1 MKVRYTPQARAAL
14 DEIFSYVSQH
24 NAPAA
29 SQLIAKIRNNNQL
42 SLNQSFPG
50 RRGRVA
56 GTRELV
62 IVGYPYIAAYRLHKS
77 TIEVLAVIH
86 TSRSWPD
93 EF

>member
-1 MKVRYTPQARAAL
+1 RWRMKVRYTPQARADL
-14 DEIFSYVSQH
+14 DEIFSYVSQD
-24 NAPAA
+24 NPPAA
-29 SQLIAKIRNNNQL
+29 SQLIAKIRNNMLTNP
-42 SLNQSFPG
+42 SLG

-77 TIEVLAVIH
+77 TVEVLAVIH

>member
-1 MKVRYTPQARAAL
+1 MKVRYTPQARADL
-14 DEIFSYVSQH
+14 DEIFSYVSQD
-24 NAPAA
+24 NPPAA
-29 SQLIAKIRNNNQL
+29 SQLIAKIRNNINL
-42 SLNQSFPG
+42 VSTNPSLG

-86 TSRSWPD
+86 TSRRWPD